1 MNTTNIAN
9 LSVDGLYTLFEFG
22 NLTIRFRTSRHLVK
36 YKDIKKWDKGY
47 IVVSAIYDTL
57 GEVEEYIDL
66 TSVLHDL
73 MINSEQFLKPIKG
86 VKIINV

>member
-73 MINSEQFLKPIKG
+73 MIDSEQFLKPIKG